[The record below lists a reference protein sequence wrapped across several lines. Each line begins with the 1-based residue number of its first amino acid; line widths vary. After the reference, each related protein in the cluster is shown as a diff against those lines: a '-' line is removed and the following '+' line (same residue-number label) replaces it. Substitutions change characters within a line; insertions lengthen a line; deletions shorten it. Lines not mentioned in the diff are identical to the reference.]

1 MKLFVISCHNDGKKV
16 PAFQA
21 TPCDNFRMRILLPV
35 FAVLTS
41 PAFADGLPT
50 VPYLYVQGS
59 AEVEKKADMVLL
71 RFKLSEV
78 NKEVAAANK
87 AVQAQA
93 VKVFDLFKATGI
105 ADADVIAD
113 EISSDA
119 EFEEAGS
126 FGRSGKLIGF
136 RVQREFAV
144 KVRDMAKFPKLVNDL
159 FALKVSYFTGVSA
172 EYTKAKEVKDETW
185 ELTLKSARAEADK
198 MAKAAGMK
206 VDSVWAIS
214 PEAFPSIQGRILGQ
228 DSNSYSVPGIAAGPA
243 PEKKAEI
250 APEYRLA
257 PLTFKQ
263 SVHAIY
269 LISPAK

>member
-41 PAFADGLPT
+41 LAFADGLPT

-59 AEVEKKADMVLL
+59 AEVEKKADLVSL
-71 RFKLSEV
+71 RFKLSET
-78 NKEVAAANK
+78 NKEVSAANK

-93 VKVFDLFKATGI
+93 AKVFELLKATGI
-105 ADADVIAD
+105 ADGDVVAD

-126 FGRSGKLIGF
+126 FGRTGKLIGF

-144 KVRDMAKFPKLVNDL
+144 KVREVAKFPKLVNDL

-172 EYTKAKEVKDETW
+172 EYTKAKQMKDETW
-185 ELTLKSARAEADK
+185 ELALKNARVEADK

-214 PEAFPSIQGRILGQ
+214 TEAFPAIQGRMLGQ
-228 DSNSYSVPGIAAGPA
+228 DSRSYGIPGLAAGAA
-243 PEKKAEI
+243 PDKKAEA

-257 PLTFKQ
+257 PVTFSQ
-263 SVHAIY
+263 SVHALF
-269 LISPAK
+269 LIEPAK

>member
-1 MKLFVISCHNDGKKV
+1 MK
-16 PAFQA
+16 
-21 TPCDNFRMRILLPV
+21 ILLPV
-35 FAVLTS
+35 LVAIASF
-41 PAFADGLPT
+41 AFADGLPT

-59 AEVEKKADMVLL
+59 AEVEKKADMVSL

-93 VKVFDLFKATGI
+93 AKVFELLKATGI
-105 ADADVIAD
+105 ADEDVIAS

-119 EFEEAGS
+119 EYEEGQGYGAK
-126 FGRSGKLIGF
+126 GKFLGY
-136 RVQREFAV
+136 RVQREFTV
-144 KVRDMAKFPKLVNDL
+144 KVRDVAKFPKMVNDL
-159 FALKVSYFTGVSA
+159 FALKVSHFDGVTE
-172 EYTKAKEVKDETW
+172 EYSKAKELKDETW
-185 ELTLKSARAEADK
+185 ELALKNARAEAEK

-206 VDSVWAIS
+206 VDSVWVIS
-214 PEAFPSIQGRILGQ
+214 PEAIPSIQGRILGQ
-228 DSNSYSVPGIAAGPA
+228 DYNSYPVAAGPGRA
-243 PEKKAEI
+243 EREKKADA

-257 PLTFKQ
+257 PVKFSQ